1 MLMIVK
7 NQPLKKANELLKE
20 LKTCISLEDKEIFY
34 LKYVLRWNLLEIL

>member
-34 LKYVLRWNLLEIL
+34 LKYKLTMESLEIL